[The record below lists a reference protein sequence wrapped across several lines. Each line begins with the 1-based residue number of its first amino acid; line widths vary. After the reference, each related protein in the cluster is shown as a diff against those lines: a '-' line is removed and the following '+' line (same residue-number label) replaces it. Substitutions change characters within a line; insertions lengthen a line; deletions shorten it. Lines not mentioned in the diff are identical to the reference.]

1 MKKSVLILLIIVILT
16 VIALYFGFQDKE
28 KNSIEPLTA
37 QLNTPAIAKVLVNNK
52 NATKKTDFDENET
65 IDESVYNPY
74 ESSLLKAQV
83 QQIADLYEDT
93 AKYPLG
99 SQPIK
104 NVADARLPEPF
115 EETGVET
122 PFETESGEKITLS
135 AAVDKF
141 QYYSGDQIQVRLNL
155 NGAKAGAFIT
165 VAAVLAGSSGDT
177 SLETDLIANDA
188 SQTNFTGVFDTTI
201 APPNTFSTEMIVKL
215 LVGVDG
221 EAFFTTVAFRY
232 NVASAR
238 LTSLGFVRANGPN
251 MDIPLEYSV
260 FTSGYYFVSAV
271 LFDAQTD
278 QPLIALQTE
287 GRMTQGNGRLLM
299 QAHIQALQEVGSEGP
314 YVLKNIKA
322 YRGAE
327 RGEQFDQ
334 PATSLKSEFGIN
346 AIPFSGYENDS
357 YQDPLAQERIEFLR
371 NIGTLNETE
380 DLDEGGE

>member
-122 PFETESGEKITLS
+122 PFETETGEKITLS

>member
-16 VIALYFGFQDKE
+16 VIALYFGFQYKE

-165 VAAVLAGSSGDT
+165 VVAVLAGSSGDT

-322 YRGAE
+322 HRGAE

-380 DLDEGGE
+380 DLNEGGE

>member
-122 PFETESGEKITLS
+122 PFETETGEKITLS

-165 VAAVLAGSSGDT
+165 VVAVLAGSSGDT